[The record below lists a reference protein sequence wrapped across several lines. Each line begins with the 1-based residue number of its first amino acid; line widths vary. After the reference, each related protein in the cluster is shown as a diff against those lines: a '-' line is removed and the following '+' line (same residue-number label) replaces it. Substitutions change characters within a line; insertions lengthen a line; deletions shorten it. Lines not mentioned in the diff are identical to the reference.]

1 MNPEMTVGWVE
12 DLSGDRS
19 LVEVDM
25 SEDTQEYVTS
35 LGLEFILTCAA
46 YSVDIQDAMDQ
57 IRLRGEYLEQQ
68 ENTDDA
74 M

>member
-1 MNPEMTVGWVE
+1 MSIDILSIE
-12 DLSGDRS
+12 DIEGDKP
-19 LVEVDM
+19 LVRVDM
-25 SEDTQEYVTS
+25 SKETQECVTS
-35 LGLEFILTCAA
+35 LGLEFLLTCAA

>member
-1 MNPEMTVGWVE
+1 
-12 DLSGDRS
+12 
-19 LVEVDM
+19 M
-25 SEDTQEYVTS
+25 SDAKETQEYVTS